1 MPSAQLVKDEGQN
14 WVRFMGSSLSRCTCS
29 ARLTF
34 HHPVSG
40 SRLPKPVPD
49 GDSAI
54 SGAAP
59 HLMGLFQSRRHL
71 DVIGGHEP
79 LRVEKGNL
87 NSVTLQC
94 QGLDQEA
101 GGDRQRG
108 SECRPRGRARA
119 PSSQKGGHR
128 VGGVRRGA
136 QWHELSSWCNLRFL
150 CLFPR
155 ST

>member
-1 MPSAQLVKDEGQN
+1 MPSAQLVNDKGQN
-14 WVRFMGSSLSRCTCS
+14 WVWFMGSSLSHCTCL
-29 ARLTF
+29 ARLTC

-40 SRLPKPVPD
+40 SLFRKPVPD

-59 HLMGLFQSRRHL
+59 HLMGLFQSCCHL
-71 DVIGGHEP
+71 DGIGGHEP
-79 LRVEKGNL
+79 LRGEKRNL
-87 NSVTLQC
+87 TSVTLPC

-108 SECRPRGRARA
+108 SGCRAREGA
-119 PSSQKGGHR
+119 SSRQKGRRR
-128 VGGVRRGA
+128 VGGVRQGA
-136 QWHELSSWCNLRFL
+136 QGHELSSRYNLRFL